1 MKNDPILAALA
12 QLDDLQIHTAEGRK
26 QFSKALASKSNLVV
40 KKAAR
45 IVGDAQEKEFAPQLA
60 DAFKR
65 FLDKPAQDKGCVALT
80 AMARALVALDYD
92 DAAVFR
98 SGMRHVQME
107 GTWGGSDDVASELR
121 AVCAM
126 GLANTRDPNKM
137 RDLVELLADEQ
148 WPARA
153 GAARAIAAVGSD
165 AAALLLRLKILIGDR
180 ESDVISDCLVG
191 LLDVDGAEA
200 LPLVESIANSRDE
213 ALRDAAILALGESRR
228 EDAIELLKA
237 RFERTADPSAKKC
250 ILLALASSRTE
261 SAIQHLIGLIR
272 TGSAATA
279 DAATAAM
286 SIHQGDARVREAIE
300 AARAA
305 REP

>member
-40 KKAAR
+40 KKAAG

-228 EDAIELLKA
+228 GCHRIAEGAL
-237 RFERTADPSAKKC
+237 RTH
-250 ILLALASSRTE
+250 SRPFGE
-261 SAIQHLIGLIR
+261 EVHP
-272 TGSAATA
+272 
-279 DAATAAM
+279 
-286 SIHQGDARVREAIE
+286 
-300 AARAA
+300 ARACKFADRIRHSAPHRSDTHRQRCNRRRRHRGNVDSSGRRA
-305 REP
+305 RPRSD